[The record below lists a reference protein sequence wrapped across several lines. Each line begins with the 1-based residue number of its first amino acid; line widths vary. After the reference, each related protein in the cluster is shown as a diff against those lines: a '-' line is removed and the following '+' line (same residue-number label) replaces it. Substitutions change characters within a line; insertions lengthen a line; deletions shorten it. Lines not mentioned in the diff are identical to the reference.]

1 MCFSA
6 AWFVSLLI
14 WLIIVCAVVA
24 IGRIVLPIVLGWLG
38 VAGSVVMQVI
48 NVVLIAFVLIV
59 LVWFAFDLLTCAG
72 GVPRVR

>member
-38 VAGSVVMQVI
+38 VAGGVVMQVI

-72 GVPRVR
+72 GVPRMR